1 MPDTES
7 PEKKESDKREFMREK
22 IVKQPLSRRQ
32 VAKRLMIF
40 LCLAVVFGAVSAVS
54 FVVAKPLADRYL
66 GKEPTLENPS
76 ISFTKDEPETEPTSA
91 AVETG
96 GSEETDGNVEEAV
109 SKAMDEYKFSVDS
122 LNSLYASLREI
133 GQQTDKAIVTV
144 RSGKQHMDLFGN
156 PVENTGDFAGA
167 VIARTSGEF
176 LIFTYA
182 DAVRQADSISITFFD
197 GTVAAGQT
205 KQIDEVLDMAVVSVN
220 MEALPAEVC
229 QTVGVLNLGN
239 SYSAKAG
246 DFVIGVGG
254 PAGFVHSFTYGTV
267 SYVARNVQMIDGV
280 TRILYADICGNSNI
294 GTFLVNTSGEMLGW
308 TSSEYATEDSKGVS
322 TVVSISDYKAV
333 LEKMINGLPAPY
345 FGIKGQEVNEAM
357 SDAGI
362 PAGVYVMEAASGSPA
377 YDAGIQ
383 NGDIIIRFGEKE
395 ITTFKELQIQIEN
408 SQSGVGVPVQVMR
421 KGREGYK
428 ELEYTVDIR
437 AR

>member
-7 PEKKESDKREFMREK
+7 PEKKESDKRVFMREK
-22 IVKQPLSRRQ
+22 IVKQPLSKRQ
-32 VAKRLMIF
+32 AAKRLAVF
-40 LCLAVVFGAVSAVS
+40 LCLAVIFGAVAAAS

-66 GKEPTLENPS
+66 GKEPSQENPS
-76 ISFTKDEPETEPTSA
+76 ISFTMDEPETEATKAPE
-91 AVETG
+91 ETTET
-96 GSEETDGNVEEAV
+96 EETDGNVEEVV
-109 SKAMDEYKFSVDS
+109 SKAMDEYKFTVDS
-122 LNSLYASLREI
+122 LNGLYASLREI

-167 VIARTSGEF
+167 VIAKTSGEF

-197 GTVAAGQT
+197 GTVAVGQT

-220 MEALPAEVC
+220 MEELPKEIC
-229 QTVGVLNLGN
+229 ETIGVLNPGN
-239 SYSAKAG
+239 SYLAKAG

-280 TRILYADICGNSNI
+280 TRILYADIHGNSSM
-294 GTFLVNTSGEMLGW
+294 GTFLVSTSGEMLGW
-308 TSSEYATEDSKGVS
+308 TSDEYMTEDSQGIS

-345 FGIKGQEVNEAM
+345 FGIKGQEVNAAM
-357 SDAGI
+357 SEAGI
-362 PAGVYVMEAASGSPA
+362 PVGVYVMEAASESPA

-383 NGDIIIRFGEKE
+383 NGDIITHYGDKE
-395 ITTFKELQIQIEN
+395 ITTFKELQVQIEN
-408 SQSGVGVPVQVMR
+408 SQSGVAVPVQVMR

-428 ELEYTVDIR
+428 EIEYTVDIR